1 LSHPQADII
10 SGGLVLLNVQ
20 RIVALQEDEL
30 LTFDWNAS
38 TPILVSPTVGP
49 FPYQEFERMRSEGRI
64 ESLLRGTF
72 PDWPD
77 LIELARI
84 FKSLW
89 LVRALGVDAEK
100 GVCEQILLR
109 DPHYRDD
116 LRTSPSA
123 TVIEHNVWN
132 QRVEIAV
139 DVSEPCYA
147 RLAYAYY
154 PELRVDVNE
163 EEVAV
168 LETAGGFIGL
178 KLPAGRNRIVITP
191 QLSTLRKTT
200 WGVGILLLVLVPVGI
215 GVWRRRSGGQA
226 A

>member
-1 LSHPQADII
+1 
-10 SGGLVLLNVQ
+10 
-20 RIVALQEDEL
+20 
-30 LTFDWNAS
+30 
-38 TPILVSPTVGP
+38 
-49 FPYQEFERMRSEGRI
+49 MRSEGRI

-109 DPHYRDD
+109 DVHYRDD
-116 LRTSPSA
+116 LRTSPTA